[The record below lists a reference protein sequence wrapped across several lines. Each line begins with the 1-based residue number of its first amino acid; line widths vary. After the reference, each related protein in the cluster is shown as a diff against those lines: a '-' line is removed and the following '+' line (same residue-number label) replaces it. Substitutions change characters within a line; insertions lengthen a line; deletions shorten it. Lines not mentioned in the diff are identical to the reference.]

1 MLQLSSSKKVD
12 VVSIIVDELNTHH
25 PNLLHM
31 KSILHFR
38 SLIFPALAILRGGDT
53 RDLCVVC
60 FGAEHTHSQLLRE
73 LSVFII

>member
-1 MLQLSSSKKVD
+1 MLQLSSSEEVD
-12 VVSIIVDELNTHH
+12 VVSIIVDELNTRY

-31 KSILHFR
+31 KSILQFR
-38 SLIFPALAILRGGDT
+38 SLIFPALAILRGGDAC
-53 RDLCVVC
+53 DLCVVC